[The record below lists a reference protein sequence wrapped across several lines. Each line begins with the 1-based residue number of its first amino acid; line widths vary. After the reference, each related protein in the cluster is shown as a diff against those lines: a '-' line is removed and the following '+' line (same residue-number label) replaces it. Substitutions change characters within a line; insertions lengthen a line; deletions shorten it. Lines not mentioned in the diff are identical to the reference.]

1 MSNKGMLRD
10 KLAGLQIE
18 PSDRV
23 WQKVERHLEDDHS
36 RSGKGKWSVVR
47 MVAAALLVLV
57 AFFVGLNLEIG
68 NRYMPIT
75 LEINDQASDLQ
86 TPSDLYI
93 PQNAPLN
100 YRTDGR
106 LVPNYQELWDHGLVP
121 KVN

>member
-10 KLAGLQIE
+10 KLADLQIE

-23 WQKVERHLEDDHS
+23 WQKVERNLQGDHS
-36 RSGKGKWSVVR
+36 RSGMGKWSAIK
-47 MVAAALLVLV
+47 MIAAALLILV

-86 TPSDLYI
+86 APFDHYA

-106 LVPNYQELWDHGLVP
+106 LVPNYQELWEHGLVP